1 MHQDQHYP
9 TSLDDATSRWSHVSR
24 CCTDGMSAS
33 ARSDVR
39 NVNVAPNE
47 DSDSDLDLFEQEQ
60 GDIAAR

>member
-1 MHQDQHYP
+1 M
-9 TSLDDATSRWSHVSR
+9 
-24 CCTDGMSAS
+24 DGMSAS